1 MTDFTWTKAREE
13 LAARRARALE
23 HGGEA
28 AVARQRAAGRRTA
41 RERLAELADPGSF
54 QEIGTIAVD
63 RSYDAD
69 GNPLEPTSTS
79 YITGLA
85 EVDGRP
91 VVIGAD
97 DFTVSGGYTVN
108 LEQAKGHFDG
118 YAEKLALEYRI
129 PLLTN
134 VEGVGGG
141 VNIQQ
146 GKGYS
151 IVPNSMTFGS
161 LVALMRQVPVLAAS
175 MGPCAGGHAACVT
188 LSHFSV
194 MTRDTAC
201 LFSGGPPVVERALG
215 YKIDKYDLGGADVHT
230 RISGMVDN
238 VAVDETDA
246 NDQLKRVL
254 SYLPQN
260 AWEIPPY
267 VPTEDPSDRPGD
279 ALLKI
284 VPENRRRVY
293 DVHKVIE
300 TIADE
305 GSFFEIGLN
314 WGRSLVTGLCRFG
327 GYPVGIL
334 ANNPMH
340 LGGAVDAQAADKQV
354 RFIQVC
360 ETFHIPLVYLVDTPG
375 FLIGLDAE
383 KAGTLRKGLRAV
395 QSMQECSVPVVTIQM
410 RKAYGMAAMA
420 TGNPERLCLRFCWAS
435 AEFGDM
441 PVEGGVAAA
450 FRRVIEA
457 AEDPDARRKQIEQ
470 KLLGEASPW
479 KTAEAFGIEEMID
492 PSETRRVICRFINAV
507 QGRIRTSLGP
517 RGWYQ
522 I

>member
-1 MTDFTWTKAREE
+1 MTDFTWAKAREE

-54 QEIGTIAVD
+54 REIGTIAVD

-85 EVDGRP
+85 EIDGRP
-91 VVIGAD
+91 VIIGAD

-108 LEQAKGHFDG
+108 LEQFKGHFDG

-151 IVPNSMTFGS
+151 IVPSSMTFGAS
-161 LVALMRQVPVLAAS
+161 IALLRQVPVLAAA
-175 MGPCAGGHAACVT
+175 MGPCAGGHGARV
-188 LSHFSV
+188 LMSHFSV
-194 MTRDTAC
+194 MTKDTAC
-201 LFSGGPPVVERALG
+201 LFSGGPPTVERALG
-215 YKIDKYDLGGADVHT
+215 QKIDKFELGGAEVHT
-230 RISGMVDN
+230 RHSGIVDN
-238 VAVDETDA
+238 VAEDETDA
-246 NDQLKRVL
+246 NSQLRRVL
-254 SYLPQN
+254 GYLPQN
-260 AWEIPPY
+260 AWEMPPF
-267 VPTEDPSDRPGD
+267 VPTDDPSDRAGD

-300 TIADE
+300 VVADE
-305 GSFFEIGLN
+305 GSFFEIGPH

-327 GYPVGIL
+327 GYPVGLL
-334 ANNPMH
+334 ANNPMQI
-340 LGGAVDAQAADKQV
+340 GGAVDAQAAEKQV

-375 FLIGLDAE
+375 FLIGPEAE
-383 KAGTLRKGLRAV
+383 KAATLRKGLRAV
-395 QSMQECSVPVVTIQM
+395 QSMQECSVPVITIQM
-410 RKAYGMAAMA
+410 RKAFGMAAMA
-420 TGNPERLCLRFCWAS
+420 TGNPARLCLRFCWPS

-450 FRRVIEA
+450 FRREIEA
-457 AEDPDARRKQIEQ
+457 ADDPDAYRKEIEQ

-479 KTAEAFGIEEMID
+479 KTAEAFGVEEMID
-492 PSETRRVICRFINAV
+492 PSETRSLICRYIKTV
-507 QGRIRTSLGP
+507 QGRIRTTLGP
-517 RGWYQ
+517 RAWYQ
-522 I
+522 V